1 MGWELLQ
8 GQDAAVASLQRDLS
22 AGRTAGAYIF
32 YGPKGVGKAS
42 AAVLFAQAL
51 QCTGED
57 PPCGACPACG
67 KIERGVHPDVITVQP
82 EKDKSTG
89 KDKKTIGIDP
99 IRDQV
104 LHRAHQRPQEGRRQ
118 IFIIDDA
125 HQVTLAA
132 FNALLKTLEEPS
144 PDTIFIIITPN
155 LHALPQTVA
164 SRCRSLRFRFLG
176 REEQRRILEA
186 NLDGEA
192 VDLDRLI
199 SLSLGRL
206 GKAFGAD
213 PEALAGRR
221 ESAMELLGGLSEP
234 PGKAD
239 EAALILLAASL
250 AGGGGQSRVEVLEF
264 LEMLLGL
271 LRDILA
277 PKVAPNV
284 LEPWNVDLQEALEVI
299 GSRWGIPGL
308 ICAMDRVGAATR
320 DVGEIN
326 TNPSLTLESLVISLR
341 ATVGEGE

>member
-1 MGWELLQ
+1 
-8 GQDAAVASLQRDLS
+8 
-22 AGRTAGAYIF
+22 
-32 YGPKGVGKAS
+32 
-42 AAVLFAQAL
+42 
-51 QCTGED
+51 
-57 PPCGACPACG
+57 
-67 KIERGVHPDVITVQP
+67 VITVQP

-144 PDTIFIIITPN
+144 PDTVFIIITPN
-155 LHALPQTVA
+155 LHALPQTVV
-164 SRCRSLRFRFLG
+164 SRCRRLSFRFLG

-277 PKVAPNV
+277 LKVAPDV

-299 GSRWGIPGL
+299 GSRWGISGL

-341 ATVGEGE
+341 ATVCEGE